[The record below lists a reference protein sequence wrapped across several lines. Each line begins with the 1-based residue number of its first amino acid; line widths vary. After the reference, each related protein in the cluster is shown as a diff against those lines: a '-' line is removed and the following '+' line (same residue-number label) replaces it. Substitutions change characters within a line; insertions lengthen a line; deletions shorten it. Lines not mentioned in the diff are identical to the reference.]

1 MSQTVRILGNM
12 CTSCVVAAIV
22 VISVITAGT
31 LAWVMMM

>member
-1 MSQTVRILGNM
+1 MAQTARILGNV

-22 VISVITAGT
+22 ALSIVTAGT